1 MGPNPT
7 LDAELPKTIDEA
19 LGDRVGVGVDDPLLV
34 RVVGHEPDDE
44 PSDLREGLVAM
55 VVGHLPLGGVEQG
68 AVLDREGV

>member
-7 LDAELPKTIDEA
+7 LDPELPECGFQP
-19 LGDRVGVGVDDPLLV
+19 LRDRVGVGVDDPLLV

-44 PSDLREGLVAM
+44 PSDLREGLLAV
-55 VVGHLPLGGVEQG
+55 VVGHLTLGGVEQG